1 MTTLTAETTAVATRP
16 LSEPLAP
23 VPRRRQW
30 LRRYAAALTVCDLL
44 STLAAVVISAL
55 LARLLGTAPLTQE
68 HTELLML
75 GAAAVWLLMLA
86 TSGAYEGRILGGGS
100 EEFKR
105 IGNAA
110 VRCGAILAFVAYL
123 TQVLVARGIVVIAL
137 PLMVV
142 VTVLVR
148 YASRRVLHRLR
159 ARGIACEQVLVVG
172 GGDHAITLVRELQGM
187 PHVGLKVLGV
197 CVPGGRRSDSLSN
210 TGVPVVGS
218 LSNVRMAVQRAGAT
232 AVAVAHSPGITPT
245 VLRHLAWELE
255 DLDVDIM
262 VAPGLTDVAG
272 PRIHI
277 RPVSGLPLLHVEQPQ
292 FSGFGRVS
300 KGLIDRAAAA
310 FLLLLCAP
318 VLAALAIA
326 IRLDS
331 SGPAFFR
338 QRRVGRDG
346 TEFTLLK
353 FRSMVVNAEDELERI
368 IDLNECTDSLLF
380 KVREDPRITRVGR
393 FLRRY
398 SLDEVPQLFNV
409 LLGHMSLVG
418 PRPPLPDEVRK
429 YDGTVHR
436 RLLVK
441 PGLTGL
447 WQVSGRSDL
456 SWEDGIRLDLF
467 YVENWSPAMDFMIL
481 WKTLFA
487 VMRARGAY

>member
-1 MTTLTAETTAVATRP
+1 MTTLVAETRIATAAFPEAVTA
-16 LSEPLAP
+16 A
-23 VPRRRQW
+23 PRRRQW
-30 LRRYAAALTVCDLL
+30 LRRYAAVLAGCDLL
-44 STLAAVVISAL
+44 STLAAAVISVL
-55 LARLLGTAPLTQE
+55 LAHALGTAPLTQHHSE
-68 HTELLML
+68 QLML
-75 GAAAVWLLMLA
+75 AAAGVWLLMLA

-110 VRCGAILAFVAYL
+110 VRCGAILAFIAYL
-123 TQVLVARGIVVIAL
+123 TQVLVARGIVVIGL
-137 PLMVV
+137 PLMAV

-148 YASRRVLHRLR
+148 YAARRVLHRMR
-159 ARGIACEQVLVVG
+159 ARGLACEQVLIVG

-187 PHVGLKVLGV
+187 PHVGLRVLGV
-197 CVPGGRRSDSLSN
+197 CVPGGRRDDTLGD

-218 LSNVRMAVQRAGAT
+218 LSNVRMAVMRGGAT
-232 AVAVAHSPGITPT
+232 AVAVAHSPGITPS

-292 FSGFGRVS
+292 FSGLGRVT

-310 FLLLLCAP
+310 ILLLFCAP
-318 VLAALAIA
+318 VLAAIAIA

-346 TEFTLLK
+346 TEFTLFK
-353 FRSMVVNAEDELERI
+353 FRSMVVNAEEELDRI
-368 IDLNECTDSLLF
+368 IDLNECKDSLLF
-380 KVREDPRITRVGR
+380 KVREDPRVTRVGR

-398 SLDEVPQLFNV
+398 SLDEVPQLINV

-456 SWEDGIRLDLF
+456 AWEDGLRLDLF
-467 YVENWSPAMDFMIL
+467 YVENWSPALDFMIL